1 MKKKLLIGTILPSI
15 AALAVIGSGFSLWIF
30 NDSSSV
36 ETTGSV
42 GINVTKVL
50 DITNSYFQFG
60 NENGAYLSFDQ
71 TTEGANGINPK
82 GNGLKWRAGTT
93 GQEGY
98 QYCFLILQDPTD
110 PNSATAYDDSV
121 NYTFTT
127 TITLSEVLA
136 SYVKLSFDTEKDRT
150 VHKWANGTWTDGK
163 TNTDKSVTY
172 TFSFD
177 TKTIFAS
184 EDSEDI
190 ESTLKGGF
198 WIFSFDFII
207 PTYQDGMEPTTLGES
222 EKTEHSYLKL
232 LNDVKNESISVT
244 YEAKASIVAE

>member
-30 NDSSSV
+30 NDSNSV
-36 ETTGSV
+36 EATGSV

-50 DITNSYFQFG
+50 DIKNSYFQFA
-60 NENGAYLSFDQ
+60 NQYNSVLKFDQ
-71 TTEGANGINPK
+71 TNTSLNKINPN
-82 GNGLKWRAGTT
+82 GNGLWWSDNSREQTAT
-93 GQEGY
+93 QAAL
-98 QYCFLILQDPTD
+98 FNLVDPTD
-110 PNSATAYDDSV
+110 TDSATAYDDSV

-136 SYVKLSFDTEKDRT
+136 SYVKLSFDTDKDRT
-150 VHKWANGTWTDGK
+150 YQKWANGTWTDGK
-163 TNTDKSVTY
+163 TNDDKSVTY

-207 PTYQDGMEPTTLGES
+207 PTYQDGMEPTRLGES
-222 EKTEHSYLKL
+222 ETTEHSYLKL
-232 LNDVKNESISVT
+232 LNDVKNESISVK
-244 YEAKASIVAE
+244 YEVKASIEN

>member
-82 GNGLKWRAGTT
+82 GEGLKWRAGTT
-93 GQEGY
+93 GQEGH
-98 QYCFLILQDPTD
+98 QSCFFILQDPTD
-110 PNSATAYDDSV
+110 TNSATAYDDSV

-136 SYVKLSFDTEKDRT
+136 SYVKLSFITNRDNTSNTWDDGEWKDA
-150 VHKWANGTWTDGK
+150 VIN
-163 TNTDKSVTY
+163 NDKSVTY
-172 TFSFD
+172 TYTFDSKNTLGGATKDELSFQEVFW
-177 TKTIFAS
+177 FANV
-184 EDSEDI
+184 
-190 ESTLKGGF
+190 T
-198 WIFSFDFII
+198 
-207 PTYQDGMEPTTLGES
+207 PTYQDNMEPTTLGKS

-232 LNDVKNESISVT
+232 LNDVKNESISVK
-244 YEAKASIVAE
+244 YEVKASIEN